1 MDLFAYPV
9 SLVMKFWHW
18 ALSFVVDP
26 NSGVA
31 WVGSVILL
39 VVTVRLLLM
48 RSMWRQQYSMRKM
61 AQLGP
66 KMKELQLKYKDR
78 KSPED
83 RQEQAKEMQA
93 MYADAGVNPL
103 AGCLPLLVQI
113 PVFIGL
119 YHVLLN
125 FSPPGKSIEEAQ
137 TMTNGAFGP
146 EQVSSFLNAEI
157 FGVPLASYIRMPQEV
172 MNSLHP
178 GLERMDI
185 LVLAVPLFV
194 LAGIATFINMWNSF
208 RRQKAAKL
216 AEKEAIAEVEAEARA
231 GGPVV
236 DGEVLEIDGESVT
249 SSIDDRADRRGPD
262 GEDGS
267 GADGDDRGGD
277 ADRTDGSPGTPA
289 KSGVAGAGA
298 GAGAGGA
305 GGAGA
310 DKPQDF
316 QSIAESMTESM
327 NQSMKIMMYLFPFFP
342 IVGAYFFNFPI
353 AIGLYWLTNNIWT
366 AVQSHFFM
374 EKLEKELPMKGHEG
388 LPPSAFM

>member
-18 ALSFVVDP
+18 VLSFVVDP
-26 NSGVA
+26 GSGVA
-31 WVGSVILL
+31 WVGSVLLL

-48 RSMWRQQYSMRKM
+48 RSMYRQQYSMRKM
-61 AQLGP
+61 AQIAP
-66 KMKELQLKYKDR
+66 KMKELQNKYKDR
-78 KSPED
+78 KTPED

-93 MYADAGVNPL
+93 LYADAGVNPA

-113 PVFIGL
+113 PVFLGL
-119 YHVLLN
+119 YYVLLN
-125 FSPPGKSIEEAQ
+125 FSPRGVSIEEAS

-146 EQVSSFLNAEI
+146 DQVASFLNAEI
-157 FGVPLASYIRMPQEV
+157 FGVPLASYIRMPQDV
-172 MNSLHP
+172 MDSLHP
-178 GLERMDI
+178 GLVREDI
-185 LVLAVPLFV
+185 LMLAVPLFV

-208 RRQKAAKL
+208 RRQKAAKA
-216 AEKEAIAEVEAEARA
+216 AEQDAIAQVDAEEKA

-236 DGEVLEIDGESVT
+236 DGEVLEVDGEKAAAPAPAT
-249 SSIDDRADRRGPD
+249 T
-262 GEDGS
+262 
-267 GADGDDRGGD
+267 GA
-277 ADRTDGSPGTPA
+277 A
-289 KSGVAGAGA
+289 AGAGA
-298 GAGAGGA
+298 AGSAAAG
-305 GGAGA
+305 
-310 DKPQDF
+310 KPQDF

-353 AIGLYWLTNNIWT
+353 AIGIYWLTNNIWT

-374 EKLEKELPMKGHEG
+374 EKLEKELPMTSREG

>member
-26 NSGVA
+26 DSGVA
-31 WVGSVILL
+31 WVGSVLLL
-39 VVTVRLLLM
+39 VVTVRLLLL

-61 AQLGP
+61 AQLAP
-66 KMKELQLKYKDR
+66 KMKELQNKYKDR

-93 MYADAGVNPL
+93 LYADAGVNPL

-113 PVFIGL
+113 PVFLGL
-119 YHVLLN
+119 YYVLLN
-125 FSPPGKSIEEAQ
+125 FSPPGKTIEEASQ
-137 TMTNGAFGP
+137 MTNGAFGP

-172 MNSLHP
+172 MDSLHP
-178 GLERMDI
+178 GLVREDI
-185 LVLAVPLFV
+185 LMLAVPLFV

-208 RRQKAAKL
+208 RRQKAAKAAEQAAL
-216 AEKEAIAEVEAEARA
+216 ARVDAEERA

-236 DGEVLEIDGESVT
+236 DGEVLEIDGEKP
-249 SSIDDRADRRGPD
+249 AAP
-262 GEDGS
+262 
-267 GADGDDRGGD
+267 
-277 ADRTDGSPGTPA
+277 TPA
-289 KSGVAGAGA
+289 TTGAAGAAAKPG
-298 GAGAGGA
+298 
-305 GGAGA
+305 

-316 QSIAESMTESM
+316 QSMAEQMTESM
-327 NQSMKIMMYLFPFFP
+327 NQLMKIMMYLFPFFP

-366 AVQSHFFM
+366 AVQSHIFM
-374 EKLEKELPMKGHEG
+374 EKLEKELPMSSREG

>member
-18 ALSFVVDP
+18 VLGFVVDP
-26 NSGVA
+26 DSGIA

-39 VVTVRLLLM
+39 VVTVRLLLL

-93 MYADAGVNPL
+93 MYSDAGVNPL

-113 PVFIGL
+113 PVFLGL
-119 YHVLLN
+119 YYVLLN
-125 FSPPGKSIEEAQ
+125 FSPRDVSIEEAQ
-137 TMTNGAFGP
+137 TMSNGAFGP
-146 EQVSSFLNAEI
+146 DQVSSFLNAEI

-172 MNSLHP
+172 MDSLHP
-178 GLERMDI
+178 GLERADI
-185 LVLAVPLFV
+185 LMLAVPLFV

-208 RRQKAAKL
+208 RRQKAAKE
-216 AEKEAIAEVEAEARA
+216 AEKAAVAQVEAEDRA
-231 GGPVV
+231 GGPFV
-236 DGEVLEIDGESVT
+236 DGEVIEIDGQKVE
-249 SSIDDRADRRGPD
+249 RADAGD
-262 GEDGS
+262 TS
-267 GADGDDRGGD
+267 ASTSASSAADANAD
-277 ADRTDGSPGTPA
+277 ADSDSSDSRDDGTPGTPA
-289 KSGVAGAGA
+289 RSGATDAKGSTGAAGAGA
-298 GAGAGGA
+298 AG
-305 GGAGA
+305 
-310 DKPQDF
+310 KPQDP
-316 QSIAESMTESM
+316 QSMAEAMTESM
-327 NQSMKIMMYLFPFFP
+327 NQSMKIMMYFFPFFP

-353 AIGLYWLTNNIWT
+353 AIGLYWLTNNVWT
-366 AVQSHFFM
+366 AVQSHIFM

>member
-1 MDLFAYPV
+1 MRPIRRRSSLEKPVDLFAYPV

-26 NSGVA
+26 DSGIA
-31 WVGSVILL
+31 WVGSVLLL

-61 AQLGP
+61 AQLAP
-66 KMKELQLKYKDR
+66 KMKELQLKYSGR

-83 RQEQAKEMQA
+83 RQAQAKEMQEL
-93 MYADAGVNPL
+93 YSGAGVNPA

-113 PVFIGL
+113 PVFLGL
-119 YHVLLN
+119 YYVLLN
-125 FSPPGKSIEEAQ
+125 FSPPGKSIEEAS
-137 TMTNGAFGP
+137 TMTNGAFQP
-146 EQVSSFLNAEI
+146 EQVASFLNAEI

-172 MNSLHP
+172 MDSLHP
-178 GLERMDI
+178 GLQQSDI
-185 LVLAVPLFV
+185 LMLAVPLFV

-208 RRQKAAKL
+208 RRQKAAKA
-216 AEKEAIAEVEAEARA
+216 AEQAAIAQVEAEDRA
-231 GGPVV
+231 GGPFV
-236 DGEVLEIDGESVT
+236 DGEVVEIDGEKPATAADAGSEGGFT
-249 SSIDDRADRRGPD
+249 AADRRD
-262 GEDGS
+262 GTAG
-267 GADGDDRGGD
+267 
-277 ADRTDGSPGTPA
+277 TPGTPA
-289 KSGVAGAGA
+289 TAGAAGAAGTGAGA
-298 GAGAGGA
+298 GADAA
-305 GGAGA
+305 A
-310 DKPQDF
+310 KPQDF
-316 QSIAESMTESM
+316 QSMAESMTESM

-374 EKLEKELPMKGHEG
+374 ERLEKELPMSSREG

>member
-26 NSGVA
+26 DSGVA
-31 WVGSVILL
+31 WVGSVLLL
-39 VVTVRLLLM
+39 VVTVRLLLL

-61 AQLGP
+61 AQLAP
-66 KMKELQLKYKDR
+66 KMKELQNKYKDR

-93 MYADAGVNPL
+93 LYADAGVNPL

-113 PVFIGL
+113 PVFLGL
-119 YHVLLN
+119 YYVLLN
-125 FSPPGKSIEEAQ
+125 FSPPGKTIEEASQ
-137 TMTNGAFGP
+137 MTNGAFGP

-172 MNSLHP
+172 MDSLHP
-178 GLERMDI
+178 GLVREDI
-185 LVLAVPLFV
+185 LMLAVPLFV

-208 RRQKAAKL
+208 RRQKAAKAAEQAAL
-216 AEKEAIAEVEAEARA
+216 ARVDAEERA

-236 DGEVLEIDGESVT
+236 DGEVLEIDGE
-249 SSIDDRADRRGPD
+249 
-262 GEDGS
+262 
-267 GADGDDRGGD
+267 
-277 ADRTDGSPGTPA
+277 TPA
-289 KSGVAGAGA
+289 APTPATTGAAGAAAKPG
-298 GAGAGGA
+298 
-305 GGAGA
+305 

-316 QSIAESMTESM
+316 QSMAEQMTESM

-366 AVQSHFFM
+366 AVQSHIFM
-374 EKLEKELPMKGHEG
+374 EKLEKELPMSSREG

>member
-26 NSGVA
+26 DSGVA
-31 WVGSVILL
+31 WVGSVLLL
-39 VVTVRLLLM
+39 VVTVRLLLL

-61 AQLGP
+61 AQLAP
-66 KMKELQLKYKDR
+66 KMKELQNKYKDR

-93 MYADAGVNPL
+93 LYADAGVNPL

-113 PVFIGL
+113 PVFLGL
-119 YHVLLN
+119 YYVLLN
-125 FSPPGKSIEEAQ
+125 FSPPGKSIEEASQ
-137 TMTNGAFGP
+137 MTNGAFGP

-172 MNSLHP
+172 MDSLHP
-178 GLERMDI
+178 GLVREDI
-185 LVLAVPLFV
+185 LMLAVPLFV

-208 RRQKAAKL
+208 RRQKAAKAAEQAAL
-216 AEKEAIAEVEAEARA
+216 ARVDAEERA

-236 DGEVLEIDGESVT
+236 DGEVLEVDGEKPAAPT
-249 SSIDDRADRRGPD
+249 PAATGAAGAAAGAGPD
-262 GEDGS
+262 G
-267 GADGDDRGGD
+267 
-277 ADRTDGSPGTPA
+277 
-289 KSGVAGAGA
+289 
-298 GAGAGGA
+298 
-305 GGAGA
+305 
-310 DKPQDF
+310 KPQDF
-316 QSIAESMTESM
+316 QSMAEQMTESM

-366 AVQSHFFM
+366 AVQSHIFM
-374 EKLEKELPMKGHEG
+374 EKLEKELPMSSREG

>member
-26 NSGVA
+26 DSGIA
-31 WVGSVILL
+31 WVGSVLLL

-61 AQLGP
+61 AQLAP
-66 KMKELQLKYKDR
+66 KMKELQLKYSGR

-83 RQEQAKEMQA
+83 RQAQAKEMQEL
-93 MYADAGVNPL
+93 YSGAGVNPA

-113 PVFIGL
+113 PVFLGL
-119 YHVLLN
+119 YYVLLN
-125 FSPPGKSIEEAQ
+125 FSPRGVSIEEAS
-137 TMTNGAFGP
+137 TMTNGAFQP
-146 EQVSSFLNAEI
+146 EQVASFLNAEI

-172 MNSLHP
+172 MDSLHP
-178 GLERMDI
+178 GLVREDI

-208 RRQKAAKL
+208 RRQKAAKA
-216 AEKEAIAEVEAEARA
+216 AEQAAVAQVEAEDRA
-231 GGPVV
+231 GGPFV
-236 DGEVLEIDGESVT
+236 DGEVLEIDGEKPAT
-249 SSIDDRADRRGPD
+249 A
-262 GEDGS
+262 
-267 GADGDDRGGD
+267 AD
-277 ADRTDGSPGTPA
+277 ADARPGNEAERRDGAAGTPGA
-289 KSGVAGAGA
+289 PATAGAAGAGA
-298 GAGAGGA
+298 AG
-305 GGAGA
+305 
-310 DKPQDF
+310 KPQDF
-316 QSIAESMTESM
+316 QSMAESMTESM

-374 EKLEKELPMKGHEG
+374 ERLEKELPMTSREG

>member
-26 NSGVA
+26 DSGVA
-31 WVGSVILL
+31 WVGSVLLL
-39 VVTVRLLLM
+39 VVTVRLLLL

-61 AQLGP
+61 AQLAP
-66 KMKELQLKYKDR
+66 KMKELQNKYKDR

-93 MYADAGVNPL
+93 LYADAGVNPL

-113 PVFIGL
+113 PVFLGL
-119 YHVLLN
+119 YYVLLN
-125 FSPPGKSIEEAQ
+125 FSPPGKTIEEASQ
-137 TMTNGAFGP
+137 MTNGAFGP

-172 MNSLHP
+172 MDSLHP
-178 GLERMDI
+178 GLVREDI
-185 LVLAVPLFV
+185 LMLAVPLFV

-208 RRQKAAKL
+208 RRQKAAKAAEQAAL
-216 AEKEAIAEVEAEARA
+216 ARVDAEERA

-236 DGEVLEIDGESVT
+236 DGEVLEIDGEKP
-249 SSIDDRADRRGPD
+249 AAP
-262 GEDGS
+262 
-267 GADGDDRGGD
+267 
-277 ADRTDGSPGTPA
+277 TPA
-289 KSGVAGAGA
+289 TTGAAGAAAEPG
-298 GAGAGGA
+298 
-305 GGAGA
+305 

-316 QSIAESMTESM
+316 QSMAEQMTESM

-366 AVQSHFFM
+366 AVQSHIFM
-374 EKLEKELPMKGHEG
+374 EKLEKELPMSSREG

>member
-1 MDLFAYPV
+1 MDLFSYPV

-26 NSGVA
+26 DSGVA
-31 WVGSVILL
+31 WVGSVLLL

-61 AQLGP
+61 AQLAP
-66 KMKELQLKYKDR
+66 KMKEMQLKYKNR

-93 MYADAGVNPL
+93 LYADAGVNPA
-103 AGCLPLLVQI
+103 AGCLPLFVQI

-125 FSPPGKSIEEAQ
+125 FSPRDVSIEQAQ
-137 TMTNGAFGP
+137 TMTNGAFQP
-146 EQVSSFLNAEI
+146 EQVASFLNAEI

-172 MNSLHP
+172 MDSLHP
-178 GLERMDI
+178 GLERGDI

-208 RRQKAAKL
+208 RRQKAAKA
-216 AEKEAIAEVEAEARA
+216 AEQAAVAQVEAEDRA
-231 GGPVV
+231 GGPFV
-236 DGEVLEIDGESVT
+236 DGEVLEIDGEAVGGEKPET
-249 SSIDDRADRRGPD
+249 VIDGQV
-262 GEDGS
+262 
-267 GADGDDRGGD
+267 DDGD
-277 ADRTDGSPGTPA
+277 ADVRGDAHLDGRDDRDGLSGTPA
-289 KSGVAGAGA
+289 KTGAAGT
-298 GAGAGGA
+298 
-305 GGAGA
+305 
-310 DKPQDF
+310 DEKPQDI
-316 QSIAESMTESM
+316 QSMTEAMTESM
-327 NQSMKIMMYLFPFFP
+327 NRSMKIMMYFFPFFP

-374 EKLEKELPMKGHEG
+374 ERLEKELPMSSREG

>member
-18 ALSFVVDP
+18 ALSFVVDG
-26 NSGVA
+26 NSGIA
-31 WVGSVILL
+31 WVGSVLLL

-48 RSMWRQQYSMRKM
+48 RSMYRQQYSMRKM
-61 AQLGP
+61 AQIAP
-66 KMKELQLKYKDR
+66 KMKELQNKYKDR

-93 MYADAGVNPL
+93 LYADAGVNPA

-113 PVFIGL
+113 PVFLGL
-119 YHVLLN
+119 YYVLLN
-125 FSPPGKSIEEAQ
+125 FSPPGKSIEEASQ
-137 TMTNGAFGP
+137 MTNGAFQP
-146 EQVSSFLNAEI
+146 EQVASFLNAEI
-157 FGVPLASYIRMPQEV
+157 FGVPLASYIRMPQDV
-172 MNSLHP
+172 MDSLHP
-178 GLERMDI
+178 GLVREDI
-185 LVLAVPLFV
+185 LMLAVPLFV

-208 RRQKAAKL
+208 RRQAAAKK
-216 AEKEAIAEVEAEARA
+216 AEQEAIAQVDAEERA

-236 DGEVLEIDGESVT
+236 DGEVVEIDGEPAT
-249 SSIDDRADRRGPD
+249 TAKADDTAG
-262 GEDGS
+262 
-267 GADGDDRGGD
+267 
-277 ADRTDGSPGTPA
+277 TPGTSATVSP
-289 KSGVAGAGA
+289 AGAA
-298 GAGAGGA
+298 GATG
-305 GGAGA
+305 
-310 DKPQDF
+310 KPQDF

-353 AIGLYWLTNNIWT
+353 AIGIYWLTNNIWT

-374 EKLEKELPMKGHEG
+374 EKLDKELPMSSREG

>member
-26 NSGVA
+26 DSGVA
-31 WVGSVILL
+31 WVGSVLLL
-39 VVTVRLLLM
+39 VVTVRLLLL

-61 AQLGP
+61 AQLAP
-66 KMKELQLKYKDR
+66 KMKELQNKYKDR

-93 MYADAGVNPL
+93 LYADAGVNPL

-113 PVFIGL
+113 PVFLGL
-119 YHVLLN
+119 YYVLLN
-125 FSPPGKSIEEAQ
+125 FSRPGKSIEEASQ
-137 TMTNGAFGP
+137 MTNGAFGP

-172 MNSLHP
+172 MDSLHP
-178 GLERMDI
+178 GLVREDI
-185 LVLAVPLFV
+185 LMLAVPLFV

-208 RRQKAAKL
+208 RRQKAAKAAEQAAL
-216 AEKEAIAEVEAEARA
+216 ARVDAEERA

-236 DGEVLEIDGESVT
+236 DGEVLEVDGEKPAAPAPAT
-249 SSIDDRADRRGPD
+249 TGAAGAAAGAGPD
-262 GEDGS
+262 G
-267 GADGDDRGGD
+267 
-277 ADRTDGSPGTPA
+277 
-289 KSGVAGAGA
+289 
-298 GAGAGGA
+298 
-305 GGAGA
+305 
-310 DKPQDF
+310 KPQDF
-316 QSIAESMTESM
+316 QSMAEQMTESM

-366 AVQSHFFM
+366 AVQSHIFM
-374 EKLEKELPMKGHEG
+374 EKLEKELPMSSREG

>member
-18 ALSFVVDP
+18 ALSFIVDAD
-26 NSGVA
+26 SGAA
-31 WVGSVILL
+31 WVGSVLLL

-61 AQLGP
+61 AQLAP
-66 KMKELQLKYKDR
+66 KMKQLQNKYKDR

-93 MYADAGVNPL
+93 LYADAGVHPA

-125 FSPPGKSIEEAQ
+125 FSPRGMSIEEAS
-137 TMTNGAFGP
+137 TITNGAFGP
-146 EQVSSFLNAEI
+146 DQVASFLNAEI
-157 FGVPLASYIRMPQEV
+157 FGVPLASYIRMPQDV
-172 MNSLHP
+172 MDSLHP
-178 GLERMDI
+178 GLVREDI

-208 RRQKAAKL
+208 RRQKAAKA
-216 AEKEAIAEVEAEARA
+216 AEQAAVAQIDADERA

-236 DGEVLEIDGESVT
+236 DGEVLEIDGEKPAT
-249 SSIDDRADRRGPD
+249 SANSGTADD
-262 GEDGS
+262 
-267 GADGDDRGGD
+267 GA
-277 ADRTDGSPGTPA
+277 AS
-289 KSGVAGAGA
+289 
-298 GAGAGGA
+298 AGGA
-305 GGAGA
+305 ASGAANSGA
-310 DKPQDF
+310 VDKPQDF
-316 QSIAESMTESM
+316 QSITESMTESM

-353 AIGLYWLTNNIWT
+353 AIGLYWLTNNVWT

-374 EKLEKELPMKGHEG
+374 ERLEKELPMTSREG

>member
-1 MDLFAYPV
+1 MDIFALPV
-9 SLVMKFWHW
+9 SFVMKFWHW
-18 ALSFVVDP
+18 VLGFVVDP
-26 NSGVA
+26 DSGAA

-39 VVTVRLLLM
+39 VVTVRLILM

-61 AQLGP
+61 AQIAP
-66 KMKELQLKYKDR
+66 KMKELQSKYKDR

-93 MYADAGVNPL
+93 MYSDAGVNPA

-125 FSPPGKSIEEAQ
+125 FSPPGKSIEEASQ
-137 TMTNGAFGP
+137 MTNGAFGP
-146 EQVSSFLNAEI
+146 EQVASFLRAEI
-157 FGVPLASYIRMPQEV
+157 FGVPLASYIRMPQDV
-172 MNSLHP
+172 MDSLHP
-178 GLERMDI
+178 GLVRGDI
-185 LVLAVPLFV
+185 LALAVPLFV

-208 RRQKAAKL
+208 RRQKAAKAAEQEAL
-216 AEKEAIAEVEAEARA
+216 ARVDAEERA

-236 DGEVLEIDGESVT
+236 DGEVVEIDGAPVKALEADSGKG
-249 SSIDDRADRRGPD
+249 SGSDAAPARKDDASADRP
-262 GEDGS
+262 
-267 GADGDDRGGD
+267 
-277 ADRTDGSPGTPA
+277 
-289 KSGVAGAGA
+289 
-298 GAGAGGA
+298 
-305 GGAGA
+305 A

-374 EKLEKELPMKGHEG
+374 EKLEKELPMTSREG

>member
-26 NSGVA
+26 DSGVA
-31 WVGSVILL
+31 WVGSVLLL
-39 VVTVRLLLM
+39 VVTVRLLLL

-61 AQLGP
+61 AQLAP
-66 KMKELQLKYKDR
+66 KMKELQNKYKDR

-93 MYADAGVNPL
+93 LYADAGVNPL

-113 PVFIGL
+113 PVFLGL
-119 YHVLLN
+119 YYVLLN
-125 FSPPGKSIEEAQ
+125 FSPPGKTIEEASQ
-137 TMTNGAFGP
+137 MTNGAFGP

-172 MNSLHP
+172 MDSLHP
-178 GLERMDI
+178 GLVREDI
-185 LVLAVPLFV
+185 LMLAVPLFV

-208 RRQKAAKL
+208 RRQKAAKAAEQAAL
-216 AEKEAIAEVEAEARA
+216 ARVDAEERA

-236 DGEVLEIDGESVT
+236 DGEVLEIDGEKP
-249 SSIDDRADRRGPD
+249 AAP
-262 GEDGS
+262 
-267 GADGDDRGGD
+267 
-277 ADRTDGSPGTPA
+277 TPA
-289 KSGVAGAGA
+289 TTGAAGAAAKPG
-298 GAGAGGA
+298 
-305 GGAGA
+305 

-316 QSIAESMTESM
+316 QSMAEQMTESM

-366 AVQSHFFM
+366 AVQSHIFM
-374 EKLEKELPMKGHEG
+374 EKLEKELPMSSREG

>member
-18 ALSFVVDP
+18 ALSLVVDP
-26 NSGVA
+26 DSGIA

-61 AQLGP
+61 AQLAP
-66 KMKELQLKYKDR
+66 KMKELQNKYSGR

-83 RQEQAKEMQA
+83 KQEQAKEMQA
-93 MYADAGVNPL
+93 LYSGAGVNPA

-113 PVFIGL
+113 PVFLGL
-119 YHVLLN
+119 YYVLLN
-125 FSPPGKSIEEAQ
+125 FSPRDVSIDEAQ

-146 EQVSSFLNAEI
+146 DQVSSFLNAEI
-157 FGVPLASYIRMPQEV
+157 FGIPLASYIRMPQDV
-172 MNSLHP
+172 MDSLHP
-178 GLERMDI
+178 GLERGDI
-185 LVLAVPLFV
+185 LMLAVPLFV

-208 RRQKAAKL
+208 RRQAAAKK
-216 AEKEAIAEVEAEARA
+216 AEQAAVAQVEAEDRA
-231 GGPVV
+231 GGPFV
-236 DGEVLEIDGESVT
+236 DGEVLEVDGQKPAAPTPATTENK
-249 SSIDDRADRRGPD
+249 D
-262 GEDGS
+262 GAS
-267 GADGDDRGGD
+267 GA
-277 ADRTDGSPGTPA
+277 
-289 KSGVAGAGA
+289 
-298 GAGAGGA
+298 
-305 GGAGA
+305 A

-327 NQSMKIMMYLFPFFP
+327 NRSMKIMMYLFPFFP
-342 IVGAYFFNFPI
+342 IVGAYFLNFPI

-366 AVQSHFFM
+366 AVQSHIFM
-374 EKLEKELPMKGHEG
+374 EKLDKELPMSSREG

>member
-1 MDLFAYPV
+1 VDLFAYPV
-9 SLVMKFWHW
+9 SIVMKFWHW

-26 NSGVA
+26 DSGVA

-39 VVTVRLLLM
+39 VVTVRLLLL

-93 MYADAGVNPL
+93 MYSDAGVNPL

-113 PVFIGL
+113 PVFLGL
-119 YHVLLN
+119 YYVLLN
-125 FSPPGKSIEEAQ
+125 FSPRGMSIEEAA
-137 TMTNGAFGP
+137 TMDNGAFGP
-146 EQVSSFLNAEI
+146 EQVASFLNAEI
-157 FGVPLASYIRMPQEV
+157 FGVPLASYIRMPQDV
-172 MNSLHP
+172 MDSLHP
-178 GLERMDI
+178 GLVREDI
-185 LVLAVPLFV
+185 LMIAVPLFV

-208 RRQKAAKL
+208 RRQKAAKE
-216 AEKEAIAEVEAEARA
+216 AEKAAVAQVEAEDRA
-231 GGPVV
+231 GGPFV
-236 DGEVLEIDGESVT
+236 DGEVIEIDGEKTDAPDAST
-249 SSIDDRADRRGPD
+249 TGDRRD
-262 GEDGS
+262 ES
-267 GADGDDRGGD
+267 G
-277 ADRTDGSPGTPA
+277 TPGTPA
-289 KSGVAGAGA
+289 TAGAAGAGPA
-298 GAGAGGA
+298 GA
-305 GGAGA
+305 A

-342 IVGAYFFNFPI
+342 IVGAYFLNFPI
-353 AIGLYWLTNNIWT
+353 AIGLYWLTNNVWT
-366 AVQSHFFM
+366 AVQSHIFM
-374 EKLEKELPMKGHEG
+374 EKLEKELPMTSREG

>member
-18 ALSFVVDP
+18 MLSFVVDP
-26 NSGVA
+26 DSGVA
-31 WVGSVILL
+31 WVGSVLLL

-66 KMKELQLKYKDR
+66 KMKELQLKYKNR

-93 MYADAGVNPL
+93 MYSEAGVNPA

-125 FSPPGKSIEEAQ
+125 FSPRGVSIEQAQ

-146 EQVSSFLNAEI
+146 DQVSSFLNAEI
-157 FGVPLASYIRMPQEV
+157 FGVPLASYIRMPQDV
-172 MNSLHP
+172 MDSLHP
-178 GLERMDI
+178 GLTREDI
-185 LVLAVPLFV
+185 LVIALPLFV

-216 AEKEAIAEVEAEARA
+216 AEKEAIAQVEAEDRA
-231 GGPVV
+231 GGPFV
-236 DGEVLEIDGESVT
+236 DGEVIEIDGEKVVGADTGTEGWVDGIVEGSVD
-249 SSIDDRADRRGPD
+249 SGADADRV
-262 GEDGS
+262 DGS
-267 GADGDDRGGD
+267 GES
-277 ADRTDGSPGTPA
+277 TDGKPGTPA
-289 KSGVAGAGA
+289 KAGAAGSGA
-298 GAGAGGA
+298 GSGAA
-305 GGAGA
+305 A

-316 QSIAESMTESM
+316 TSIAESMSESM
-327 NQSMKIMMYLFPFFP
+327 NQSMKIMMYFFPFFP

-353 AIGLYWLTNNIWT
+353 AIGLYWLTNNVWT

-374 EKLEKELPMKGHEG
+374 ERLEKELPMKGHEG

>member
-18 ALSFVVDP
+18 VLSFVVDP
-26 NSGVA
+26 DSGIA
-31 WVGSVILL
+31 WVGSVLLL

-48 RSMWRQQYSMRKM
+48 RSMYRQQYSMRKM
-61 AQLGP
+61 AQIAP
-66 KMKELQLKYKDR
+66 KMKELQLKYSGR

-93 MYADAGVNPL
+93 LYADAGVNPA

-113 PVFIGL
+113 PVFLGL
-119 YHVLLN
+119 YYVLLN
-125 FSPPGKSIEEAQ
+125 FSPPGKSIEEASQ
-137 TMTNGAFGP
+137 MTNGAFQP
-146 EQVSSFLNAEI
+146 EQVTSFLNAEI

-172 MNSLHP
+172 MDSLHP
-178 GLERMDI
+178 GLVREDI

-208 RRQKAAKL
+208 RRQKL
-216 AEKEAIAEVEAEARA
+216 AKEAEQAALAQVEAEDRA

-236 DGEVLEIDGESVT
+236 DGEVIEIDGEPT
-249 SSIDDRADRRGPD
+249 TAADRTEADTAADRADR
-262 GEDGS
+262 
-267 GADGDDRGGD
+267 ADGP
-277 ADRTDGSPGTPA
+277 GSAGTPA
-289 KSGVAGAGA
+289 KAGA
-298 GAGAGGA
+298 
-305 GGAGA
+305 AGA
-310 DKPQDF
+310 DAKPQDF

-374 EKLEKELPMKGHEG
+374 EKLDKELPMSSREG

>member
-1 MDLFAYPV
+1 MDFFAYPV

-18 ALSFVVDP
+18 VLGFVVDP
-26 NSGVA
+26 DSGIA

-61 AQLGP
+61 AQLAP
-66 KMKELQLKYKDR
+66 KMKELQNKYRDR

-93 MYADAGVNPL
+93 MYSDAGVNPA

-137 TMTNGAFGP
+137 QMTNGAFGP
-146 EQVSSFLNAEI
+146 DQVSSFLNAE
-157 FGVPLASYIRMPQEV
+157 FLGVPLASYIRMPQEV
-172 MNSLHP
+172 MDSLHP
-178 GLERMDI
+178 GLLREDI
-185 LVLAVPLFV
+185 IWLAVPLFV
-194 LAGIATFINMWNSF
+194 LAGVATFINMWNSF
-208 RRQKAAKL
+208 RRQAAAKKAEQEAL
-216 AEKEAIAEVEAEARA
+216 AQVEAEERA

-236 DGEVLEIDGESVT
+236 DGEVVEVDGRAVPAE
-249 SSIDDRADRRGPD
+249 RADD
-262 GEDGS
+262 GTSAGS
-267 GADGDDRGGD
+267 DD
-277 ADRTDGSPGTPA
+277 APA
-289 KSGVAGAGA
+289 KP
-298 GAGAGGA
+298 
-305 GGAGA
+305 A
-310 DKPQDF
+310 DKPGDKPAQPQDF
-316 QSIAESMTESM
+316 SSIAEQMTESM

-374 EKLEKELPMKGHEG
+374 EKLEKELPMTSREG

>member
-1 MDLFAYPV
+1 VDLFAYPV

-18 ALSFVVDP
+18 VLSFVVDG
-26 NSGVA
+26 NSGLA
-31 WVGSVILL
+31 WVGSVLLL

-48 RSMWRQQYSMRKM
+48 RSMYRQQYSMRKM
-61 AQLGP
+61 AQIAP
-66 KMKELQLKYKDR
+66 KMKELQNKYKDR

-93 MYADAGVNPL
+93 LYADAGVNPA

-113 PVFIGL
+113 PVFLGL
-119 YHVLLN
+119 YYVLLN
-125 FSPPGKSIEEAQ
+125 FSPPGKSIEEAS
-137 TMTNGAFGP
+137 TMTNGAFDP
-146 EQVSSFLNAEI
+146 EQVASFLNAEI

-172 MNSLHP
+172 MDSLHP
-178 GLERMDI
+178 GLVREDI
-185 LVLAVPLFV
+185 LMLAVPLFV

-208 RRQKAAKL
+208 RRQKAAKA
-216 AEKEAIAEVEAEARA
+216 AEQEAIAQVDADERA

-236 DGEVLEIDGESVT
+236 DGEVVEVDGEKPAAPT
-249 SSIDDRADRRGPD
+249 PATTDDPD
-262 GEDGS
+262 GDVD
-267 GADGDDRGGD
+267 ADGKPI
-277 ADRTDGSPGTPA
+277 AAKPG
-289 KSGVAGAGA
+289 
-298 GAGAGGA
+298 
-305 GGAGA
+305 

-316 QSIAESMTESM
+316 QSMAESMTESM

-374 EKLEKELPMKGHEG
+374 EKLEKELPMSSREG

>member
-26 NSGVA
+26 DSGIA
-31 WVGSVILL
+31 WVGSVLLL

-61 AQLGP
+61 AQLAP

-83 RQEQAKEMQA
+83 RQAQAKEMQEL
-93 MYADAGVNPL
+93 YSGAGVNPA

-113 PVFIGL
+113 PVFLGL
-119 YHVLLN
+119 YYVLLN
-125 FSPPGKSIEEAQ
+125 FSPPGKSIEEAS
-137 TMTNGAFGP
+137 TMTNGAFQP
-146 EQVSSFLNAEI
+146 EQVASFLNAEI

-172 MNSLHP
+172 MDSLHP
-178 GLERMDI
+178 GLQQSDI
-185 LVLAVPLFV
+185 LMLAVPLFV

-208 RRQKAAKL
+208 RRQKAAKA
-216 AEKEAIAEVEAEARA
+216 AEQAAIAQVEAEDRA
-231 GGPVV
+231 GGPFV
-236 DGEVLEIDGESVT
+236 DGEVVEIDGEKPATAADGDARSG
-249 SSIDDRADRRGPD
+249 SDDDRR
-262 GEDGS
+262 DGS
-267 GADGDDRGGD
+267 G
-277 ADRTDGSPGTPA
+277 TPGAPA
-289 KSGVAGAGA
+289 TAGAA
-298 GAGAGGA
+298 GTGGGA
-305 GGAGA
+305 TA
-310 DKPQDF
+310 KPQDF
-316 QSIAESMTESM
+316 QSMAESMTESM

-374 EKLEKELPMKGHEG
+374 ERLEKELPMSSREG

>member
-18 ALSFVVDP
+18 VLSFIVDAD
-26 NSGVA
+26 SGIA
-31 WVGSVILL
+31 WVGSVLLL

-48 RSMWRQQYSMRKM
+48 RSMYRQQFSMRKM
-61 AQLGP
+61 AQIAP
-66 KMKELQLKYKDR
+66 KMKELQNKYKER

-93 MYADAGVNPL
+93 LYADAGVNPA

-125 FSPPGKSIEEAQ
+125 FSPRGMSIEEAS
-137 TMTNGAFGP
+137 TITNGAFQP
-146 EQVSSFLNAEI
+146 EQVASFLNAEL
-157 FGVPLASYIRMPQEV
+157 FGVPLASYIRMPQDV
-172 MNSLHP
+172 MDSLHP
-178 GLERMDI
+178 GLQQSDI

-208 RRQKAAKL
+208 RRQAAAKK
-216 AEKEAIAEVEAEARA
+216 AEQEAVARVDADERA

-236 DGEVLEIDGESVT
+236 DGEVVEVDGEKPAT
-249 SSIDDRADRRGPD
+249 DTPD
-262 GEDGS
+262 TPATS
-267 GADGDDRGGD
+267 GA
-277 ADRTDGSPGTPA
+277 A
-289 KSGVAGAGA
+289 AG
-298 GAGAGGA
+298 
-305 GGAGA
+305 
-310 DKPQDF
+310 KPQDF

-342 IVGAYFFNFPI
+342 IVGAYFLNFPI

-374 EKLEKELPMKGHEG
+374 EKLDKELPMSSREG

>member
-18 ALSFVVDP
+18 ALGFVVDP
-26 NSGVA
+26 DSGVA
-31 WVGSVILL
+31 WVGSVLLL
-39 VVTVRLLLM
+39 VVTVRLLLL

-61 AQLGP
+61 AQLAP
-66 KMKELQLKYKDR
+66 KMKELQNKYKDR

-93 MYADAGVNPL
+93 LYADAGVNPL

-113 PVFIGL
+113 PVFLGL
-119 YHVLLN
+119 YYVLLN
-125 FSPPGKSIEEAQ
+125 FSPPGKSIEEASQ
-137 TMTNGAFGP
+137 MTNGAFGP
-146 EQVSSFLNAEI
+146 EQVSSFLNAEM

-172 MNSLHP
+172 MDSLHP
-178 GLERMDI
+178 GLVREDI
-185 LVLAVPLFV
+185 LMLAVPLFV

-208 RRQKAAKL
+208 RRQKAAKAAEQAAL
-216 AEKEAIAEVEAEARA
+216 ARVDAEERA

-236 DGEVLEIDGESVT
+236 EGEVLEVDGEKPAAPT
-249 SSIDDRADRRGPD
+249 PATTG
-262 GEDGS
+262 GAAAS
-267 GADGDDRGGD
+267 GAK
-277 ADRTDGSPGTPA
+277 PG
-289 KSGVAGAGA
+289 
-298 GAGAGGA
+298 
-305 GGAGA
+305 

-316 QSIAESMTESM
+316 QSMAEQMTESM

-366 AVQSHFFM
+366 AVQSHIFM
-374 EKLEKELPMKGHEG
+374 EKLEKELPMSSREG

>member
-26 NSGVA
+26 DSGVA
-31 WVGSVILL
+31 WVGSVLLL
-39 VVTVRLLLM
+39 VVTVRLLLL

-61 AQLGP
+61 AQLAP
-66 KMKELQLKYKDR
+66 KMKELQNKYKDR

-93 MYADAGVNPL
+93 LYADAGVNPL

-113 PVFIGL
+113 PVFLGL
-119 YHVLLN
+119 YYVLLN
-125 FSPPGKSIEEAQ
+125 FSPPGKTIEEASQ
-137 TMTNGAFGP
+137 MTNGAFGP

-172 MNSLHP
+172 MDSLHP
-178 GLERMDI
+178 GLVREDI
-185 LVLAVPLFV
+185 LMLAVPLFV

-208 RRQKAAKL
+208 RRQKAAKAAEQAAL
-216 AEKEAIAEVEAEARA
+216 ARVDAEERA

-236 DGEVLEIDGESVT
+236 DGEVLEIDGEKPAAT
-249 SSIDDRADRRGPD
+249 
-262 GEDGS
+262 
-267 GADGDDRGGD
+267 
-277 ADRTDGSPGTPA
+277 TPA
-289 KSGVAGAGA
+289 TTGAAGAAAKPG
-298 GAGAGGA
+298 
-305 GGAGA
+305 

-316 QSIAESMTESM
+316 QSMAEQMTESM

-366 AVQSHFFM
+366 AVQSHIFM
-374 EKLEKELPMKGHEG
+374 EKLEKELPMSSREG

>member
-26 NSGVA
+26 DSGIA
-31 WVGSVILL
+31 WVGSVLLL

-61 AQLGP
+61 AQLAP

-93 MYADAGVNPL
+93 LYSGAGVNPA

-113 PVFIGL
+113 PVFLGL
-119 YHVLLN
+119 YYVLLN
-125 FSPPGKSIEEAQ
+125 FSPPGKSIEEAS
-137 TMTNGAFGP
+137 TMTNGAFQP
-146 EQVSSFLNAEI
+146 EQVASFLNAEI

-172 MNSLHP
+172 MESLHP
-178 GLERMDI
+178 GLERADI
-185 LVLAVPLFV
+185 LMLAVPLFV

-208 RRQKAAKL
+208 RRQKAAKE
-216 AEKEAIAEVEAEARA
+216 AEQAAIAQVEAEERA
-231 GGPVV
+231 GGPFV
-236 DGEVLEIDGESVT
+236 DGEVVEIDGEKPATAAEAGTGPGTGADADADSGA
-249 SSIDDRADRRGPD
+249 ADRRD
-262 GEDGS
+262 GT
-267 GADGDDRGGD
+267 A
-277 ADRTDGSPGTPA
+277 GTPGA
-289 KSGVAGAGA
+289 PAIAGAA
-298 GAGAGGA
+298 GAAA
-305 GGAGA
+305 
-310 DKPQDF
+310 KPQDF
-316 QSIAESMTESM
+316 QSMAEQMTESM

-374 EKLEKELPMKGHEG
+374 ERLEKELPMSSREG

>member
-26 NSGVA
+26 DSGVA
-31 WVGSVILL
+31 WVGSVLLL
-39 VVTVRLLLM
+39 VVTVRLLLL

-61 AQLGP
+61 AQLAP
-66 KMKELQLKYKDR
+66 KMKELQNKYKDR

-93 MYADAGVNPL
+93 LYADAGVNPL

-113 PVFIGL
+113 PVFLGL
-119 YHVLLN
+119 YYVLLN
-125 FSPPGKSIEEAQ
+125 FSPPGKSIEEASQ
-137 TMTNGAFGP
+137 MTNGAFGP

-172 MNSLHP
+172 MDSLHP
-178 GLERMDI
+178 GLVREDI
-185 LVLAVPLFV
+185 LMLAVPLFV

-208 RRQKAAKL
+208 RRQKAAKAAEQAAL
-216 AEKEAIAEVEAEARA
+216 ARVDAEERA

-236 DGEVLEIDGESVT
+236 DGEVLEVDGEK
-249 SSIDDRADRRGPD
+249 
-262 GEDGS
+262 
-267 GADGDDRGGD
+267 
-277 ADRTDGSPGTPA
+277 PA
-289 KSGVAGAGA
+289 APAPA
-298 GAGAGGA
+298 TTGAGGA
-305 GGAGA
+305 AAGAGP
-310 DKPQDF
+310 DGKPQDF
-316 QSIAESMTESM
+316 QSMAEQMTESM

-366 AVQSHFFM
+366 AVQSHIFM
-374 EKLEKELPMKGHEG
+374 EKLEKELPMSSREG

>member
-18 ALSFVVDP
+18 VLSFVVDP
-26 NSGVA
+26 DSGIA
-31 WVGSVILL
+31 WVGSVLLL

-93 MYADAGVNPL
+93 MYSDAGVNPL

-113 PVFIGL
+113 PVFLGL
-119 YHVLLN
+119 YYVLLN
-125 FSPPGKSIEEAQ
+125 FSPRGVSIEEAS

-146 EQVSSFLNAEI
+146 DQVSSFLNAEI

-172 MNSLHP
+172 MESLHP
-178 GLERMDI
+178 GLVREDI
-185 LVLAVPLFV
+185 LMLAVPLFV

-208 RRQKAAKL
+208 RRQKAAKE
-216 AEKEAIAEVEAEARA
+216 AEKAAVAQVEAEDRA
-231 GGPVV
+231 GGPFV
-236 DGEVLEIDGESVT
+236 DGEVVEIDGEPVGGT
-249 SSIDDRADRRGPD
+249 SSVEAGADAEIVDGDPAELDADRRD
-262 GEDGS
+262 G
-267 GADGDDRGGD
+267 
-277 ADRTDGSPGTPA
+277 TPGTPA
-289 KSGVAGAGA
+289 KAGAAGSGA
-298 GAGAGGA
+298 AGSSA
-305 GGAGA
+305 A

-316 QSIAESMTESM
+316 QSIAESMSESM

-353 AIGLYWLTNNIWT
+353 AIGLYWLTNNVWT

>member
-26 NSGVA
+26 DSGVA
-31 WVGSVILL
+31 WVGSVLLL
-39 VVTVRLLLM
+39 VVTVRLLLL

-61 AQLGP
+61 AQLAP
-66 KMKELQLKYKDR
+66 KMKELQNKYKDR

-93 MYADAGVNPL
+93 LYADAGVNPL

-113 PVFIGL
+113 PVFLGL
-119 YHVLLN
+119 YYVLLN
-125 FSPPGKSIEEAQ
+125 FSPPGKTIEEASQ
-137 TMTNGAFGP
+137 MTNGAFGP

-172 MNSLHP
+172 MDSLHP
-178 GLERMDI
+178 GLVREDI
-185 LVLAVPLFV
+185 LMLAVPLFV

-208 RRQKAAKL
+208 RRQKAAKAAEQAAL
-216 AEKEAIAEVEAEARA
+216 ARVDAEERA

-236 DGEVLEIDGESVT
+236 DGEVLEVDGEKP
-249 SSIDDRADRRGPD
+249 AAP
-262 GEDGS
+262 
-267 GADGDDRGGD
+267 
-277 ADRTDGSPGTPA
+277 TPA
-289 KSGVAGAGA
+289 TT
-298 GAGAGGA
+298 GAGGA
-305 GGAGA
+305 AAGAGP
-310 DKPQDF
+310 DGKPQDF
-316 QSIAESMTESM
+316 QSMAEQMTESM

-366 AVQSHFFM
+366 AVQSHIFM
-374 EKLEKELPMKGHEG
+374 EKLEKELPMSSREG

>member
-18 ALSFVVDP
+18 VLSFVVDP
-26 NSGVA
+26 DSGIA
-31 WVGSVILL
+31 WVGSVLLL

-66 KMKELQLKYKDR
+66 KMKEMQLKYKDR

-93 MYADAGVNPL
+93 MYSDAGVNPL

-113 PVFIGL
+113 PVFLGL
-119 YHVLLN
+119 YYVLLN
-125 FSPPGKSIEEAQ
+125 FSPRGVSIEEAS

-146 EQVSSFLNAEI
+146 DQVSSFLNAEI
-157 FGVPLASYIRMPQEV
+157 FGVPLASYIRMPQDV
-172 MNSLHP
+172 MDSLHP
-178 GLERMDI
+178 GLQQSDI
-185 LVLAVPLFV
+185 LMLAIPLFV

-208 RRQKAAKL
+208 RRQKAAKE
-216 AEKEAIAEVEAEARA
+216 AEKAAVAQVEAEDRA
-231 GGPVV
+231 GGPFV
-236 DGEVLEIDGESVT
+236 DGEVIEIDGEKV
-249 SSIDDRADRRGPD
+249 A
-262 GEDGS
+262 
-267 GADGDDRGGD
+267 GADAGDGVVEGEVVEGSVEGD
-277 ADRTDGSPGTPA
+277 ADSERDARNEAGTPGTPA
-289 KSGVAGAGA
+289 KAGAVGSGA
-298 GAGAGGA
+298 A
-305 GGAGA
+305 A

-353 AIGLYWLTNNIWT
+353 AIGLYWLTNNVWT

-374 EKLEKELPMKGHEG
+374 ERLEKELPMTSREG